1 MTKERHTIHQQN
13 INVPMN
19 EIYKFQ
25 NNLSPRLIDDMFQVR
40 KINYN
45 LSNFQKFANTKK
57 NSVKMGLETIT
68 YHAHKLWN
76 LVSTKIKDAPSLSI
90 FKEKIKSWYCNTCP
104 CTLCENYIPHVGFV

>member
-25 NNLSPRLIDDMFQVR
+25 NNLSPPLIDDMFQVR

-45 LSNFQKFANTKK
+45 LRHFQKIANTKK
-57 NSVKMGLETIT
+57 LSKNG
-68 YHAHKLWN
+68 YRDNN
-76 LVSTKIKDAPSLSI
+76 L
-90 FKEKIKSWYCNTCP
+90 P
-104 CTLCENYIPHVGFV
+104 CTSIMELSSNRD